1 MTSPGGSGDVHSACP
16 PACTTP
22 THEPRFGQAG
32 LGLRSALDLGDKLP
46 PSPSDPQLNLDL
58 RKTALLRSLLL
69 RTEARDWRSR
79 LGSPVACL
87 PAAPCRMTQLAC
99 ASKTGRVCCQS
110 CSASQLEPAK
120 RSLGGS
126 ERAGEGC
133 PNARGRHAAA
143 QPHVDAGGPRSSPFG
158 PAATKRRAGARA
170 PRAAAGRQAAPRLA
184 GRPGG
189 HGVVRRGGCHE
200 RQQHR

>member
-1 MTSPGGSGDVHSACP
+1 MCTAHARQRAPRRRTSRASGRRAWACAPRWTWATSCRRRPATRSSTWTCARPRCCARCCCGPRRATGAPSSA
-16 PACTTP
+16 AV
-22 THEPRFGQAG
+22 
-32 LGLRSALDLGDKLP
+32 
-46 PSPSDPQLNLDL
+46 
-58 RKTALLRSLLL
+58 LL
-69 RTEARDWRSR
+69 
-79 LGSPVACL
+79 ACL
-87 PAAPCRMTQLAC
+87 PHLAGMTQLAC
-99 ASKTGRVCCQS
+99 ASTTGRVCCQS